1 MLRLHGEKK
10 HMGAPRF
17 SSRADF
23 LALTA
28 EICFGRTALGCAD
41 AHATGLEYSH
51 YPESW
56 ARTVIGTRLP
66 KLARGTRSI
75 HSSHNGHVHGSL
87 DRMRGARRQER
98 QTPLENVF

>member
-1 MLRLHGEKK
+1 
-10 HMGAPRF
+10 MGAPRF

-66 KLARGTRSI
+66 KLASGEPEAFTAAIMVMYMEVWTECAGLVGRKGK
-75 HSSHNGHVHGSL
+75 HL
-87 DRMRGARRQER
+87 
-98 QTPLENVF
+98 